1 MNLTADIGY
10 NVKFSLSLSVSY
22 LHNYLTVIL
31 LHIIICLCVVA
42 FTSVVKMAAQFPA
55 MSAGKQICLLDQNS
69 EKATGLQALAH
80 SAGKISSLRST
91 KHNIRGIKCFI
102 HMESQF

>member
-55 MSAGKQICLLDQNS
+55 LSAGKQICLLDQNS
-69 EKATGLQALAH
+69 EKATGLQAH

-91 KHNIRGIKCFI
+91 KYNIRGIKCFI
-102 HMESQF
+102 HVESQF